1 MANDSN
7 LPGEITEVI
16 GVSSINSVGET
27 PAQLANLALGN
38 LIQNTNQSQQNSVS
52 NQQTTNSLQATVVG
66 KVVNMLTALGPLE
79 SKSAEQLLT
88 GNAVAEEIAD
98 LKASVSAFTG
108 NPPMVPLRPGGGGGG
123 GGGNGRSP
131 SRPITGGNLYVRP
144 ERAVKIFVQETSTGQ
159 GTVEVIDQTGK
170 PR

>member
-16 GVSSINSVGET
+16 GVSSVNSVGDT

-38 LIQNTNQSQQNSVS
+38 LIQSTNQSQQNSVS

-66 KVVNMLTALGPLE
+66 KVVSMLTTLGPLE
-79 SKSAEQLLT
+79 SKSAEQILT
-88 GNAVAEEIAD
+88 GNAVAEEISD
-98 LKASVSAFTG
+98 LKASVASFTG
-108 NPPMVPLRPGGGGGG
+108 NNPLAPLTPAGGGGGG
-123 GGGNGRSP
+123 GGGGRSP
-131 SRPITGGNLYVRP
+131 NRPVTGGNIYVRP
-144 ERAVKIFVQETSTGQ
+144 ERPVKVFVQETSSGQ

-170 PR
+170 K